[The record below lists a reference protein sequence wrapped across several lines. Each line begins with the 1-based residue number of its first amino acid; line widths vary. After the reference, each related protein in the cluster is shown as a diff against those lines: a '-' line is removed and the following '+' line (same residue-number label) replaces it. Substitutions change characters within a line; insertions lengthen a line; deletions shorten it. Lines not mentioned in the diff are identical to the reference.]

1 VNAEDR
7 VRDVLV
13 KAAKKLEA
21 DWQAAYQGKANK
33 DWHLATRQELD
44 RAVLEARTLMEE
56 SAEEL
61 GSMVSLF
68 EKTRISKLYQDFD
81 NAVHRVSMA
90 RGNHD
95 RRREPESGQEV
106 AQKIV
111 ESLRQEVSAAHR
123 RVDPRQLDSHSLEAG
138 LGKLLVWARQQCE
151 QALQQIRDLG
161 LAEEPH
167 FCALIG
173 DVRSSIEHLVQ
184 QEIDDK
190 RAGWFEPA
198 TYTKITAADLEGV
211 AHPRSMTYECY
222 ENGQVREV
230 VFWVNGAVDSTLK
243 LALGEAS
250 ARYEDSANW
259 AEFLPDGMVEE
270 YGGRYERVV
279 LARMT
284 FRQWVLGVL
293 ARRMSI

>member
-1 VNAEDR
+1 MNAEDR
-7 VRDVLV
+7 VRDVLL

-21 DWQAAYQGKANK
+21 AWHAAYQGQSGD
-33 DWHLATRQELD
+33 DWHVATRQELD
-44 RAVLEARTLMEE
+44 RAVLEARRLMKEH
-56 SAEEL
+56 AQEL
-61 GSMVSLF
+61 GSTAGLF
-68 EKTRISKLYQDFD
+68 EKTRISKLYQDLD

-90 RGNHD
+90 RANPSGLD
-95 RRREPESGQEV
+95 EPETGQEL
-106 AQKIV
+106 AQSIV
-111 ESLRQEVSAAHR
+111 DSLRQQVSAAHR
-123 RVDPRQLDSHSLEAG
+123 KVDPRRLDSDALEAS
-138 LGKLLVWARQQCE
+138 LGKLLAWARQQCE
-151 QALQQIRDLG
+151 QALQKIRDLG
-161 LAEEPH
+161 LGEEPH
-167 FCALIG
+167 FCALVG

-184 QEIDDK
+184 REIDDK

-211 AHPRSMTYECY
+211 ARSRSMTYECY
-222 ENGQVREV
+222 ANGQVREV
-230 VFWVNGAVDSTLK
+230 VFRVNGAVDSTLK

-293 ARRMSI
+293 AREMSI